1 MKLISVTFE
10 PQLRNPNFW
19 LLGITGCLIAINL
32 NITWTTSQS
41 IDQVVFK
48 IIAWCAALFL
58 SWQQRHYLCLKSDVT
73 STIIGLLFI
82 AWVMFRSLFSSIT
95 DDVFVN
101 ISPLISVLSICF
113 LASGL
118 NNLKQYTRELAI
130 VFVSIFPS
138 EPLLPILGKV
148 IGVDISIL
156 VSTITSKFSA
166 FVLWYL
172 GFETERLGVNIIL
185 PGGAITIYD
194 RCSGLSDMILLLQ
207 IACIVLVIFSLGT
220 YKKLILLITAVILAF
235 IVNSVRVA
243 LMAFLVAFSNRSAF
257 DYWHGGDGAQIFST
271 IAIFVFWWFCK
282 FLVTQNEPQVMETVE
297 LKEE

>member
-1 MKLISVTFE
+1 MKIISVTFD

-19 LLGITGCLIAINL
+19 ILGITGCLIAINL
-32 NITWTTSQS
+32 DITWTTSQS

-48 IIAWCAALFL
+48 ILAWGAVIFL
-58 SWQQRHYLCLKSDVT
+58 SWQQRHYLCLKSDII
-73 STIIGLLFI
+73 STTVGLIFI
-82 AWVMFRSLFSSIT
+82 AWVMFRSLFSSIN
-95 DDVFVN
+95 DDILAN
-101 ISPLISVLSICF
+101 ISPLISALSVCL
-113 LASGL
+113 LASGF

-130 VFVSIFPS
+130 VFLSIFPT
-138 EPLLPILGKV
+138 EPLLPIIGKV
-148 IGVDISIL
+148 LGVDISIL

-194 RCSGLSDMILLLQ
+194 RCSGLDDMILLLQ
-207 IACIVLVIFSLGT
+207 IACIVLVIFPLGT
-220 YKKLILLITAVILAF
+220 YKKLILLISAVILAF
-235 IVNSVRVA
+235 IVNSIRVA
-243 LMAFLVAFSNRSAF
+243 LMAFLVAFSNRAAF

-282 FLVTQNEPQVMETVE
+282 FVVTQGEPQVMEAVE

>member
-48 IIAWCAALFL
+48 ILAWGAALFL
-58 SWQQRHYLCLKSDVT
+58 SWQKRHYLCLQSDVT

-95 DDVFVN
+95 DDVLVN
-101 ISPLISVLSICF
+101 MAPLISALSICF
-113 LASGL
+113 IASGL
-118 NNLKQYTRELAI
+118 NNLKQYTRQLAI
-130 VFVSIFPS
+130 VFVSIFPT
-138 EPLLPILGKV
+138 EPLLPILGKL
-148 IGVDISIL
+148 IGVDISML

-172 GFETERLGVNIIL
+172 GFETERLGVNILL

-207 IACIVLVIFSLGT
+207 ISCIVLIIFPLKT

-235 IVNSVRVA
+235 IVNSIRVA
-243 LMAFLVAFSNRSAF
+243 LMAFLVAFSNRAAF
-257 DYWHGGDGAQIFST
+257 EYWHGGDGAQIFST
-271 IAIFVFWWFCK
+271 IAIFVFWRLCK
-282 FLVTQNEPQVMETVE
+282 FVVTQDEAQVMEAVE